1 MSPRVSKEHKL
12 MMQEKILTASM
23 TLFSR
28 KGYHETSMDDIVKES
43 GFSKGAIYGYFKS
56 KEDLFFELQKRNATL
71 SLIELKA
78 MIAGEKTAIGKLE
91 RAADLVF
98 ASMCEVS
105 EEACRMDLEF
115 QLASSRIPNM
125 RKEFK
130 KQQMVI
136 IKLLSDIIIEGIEAG
151 EFRKDLDAD
160 NVATILVGTIGGLSN
175 LLVTTDMKLDWD
187 RIKGAF
193 VSTIRD
199 GIMR

>member
-1 MSPRVSKEHKL
+1 
-12 MMQEKILTASM
+12 
-23 TLFSR
+23 
-28 KGYHETSMDDIVKES
+28 
-43 GFSKGAIYGYFKS
+43 AIYGYFKS

-71 SLIELKA
+71 SLFELRA

-98 ASMCEVS
+98 ASICEVS

-115 QLASSRIPNM
+115 QLASSRMPNM

-151 EFRKDLDAD
+151 EFRKDLDNENIAI
-160 NVATILVGTIGGLSN
+160 ILVGTIGGLSN
-175 LLVTTDMKLDWD
+175 LLVTTDMKLDWN

-193 VSTIRD
+193 VSTVRN